1 MLISDPTLRPY
12 YLRAKDRYIILHFQ
26 SGLITSIRDEKG
38 EKRRNEY
45 VYFIIQQTWNEWFLV
60 DLKNSCLQVDGLTD
74 KSTER

>member
-38 EKRRNEY
+38 EKKEKLICILYHTTDMERVVPRRLE
-45 VYFIIQQTWNEWFLV
+45 E
-60 DLKNSCLQVDGLTD
+60 
-74 KSTER
+74 